1 MPNVL
6 ITWGLYECNFIS
18 QPGIIKL
25 VNNNTFDT
33 YINRFSD
40 HLKKWLAGNDGI
52 YGDDDDRRA
61 YLRSRRNIVIQD
73 IV

>member
-1 MPNVL
+1 M
-6 ITWGLYECNFIS
+6 
-18 QPGIIKL
+18 
-25 VNNNTFDT
+25 NNNTFDT

-52 YGDDDDRRA
+52 YGDDDDDRRA